1 MNSESAFL
9 FSTFNELYKCWRSG
23 TNARLFIESVN
34 GKAFV
39 NFSAFLGDP
48 DDVHLK
54 PRQPKRNPSKPR
66 KKSTKKIK
74 RDNDRA
80 ARFQESKRKEKEAAS
95 ASKSVDNPETNA
107 TSSPGAES
115 AMTVSDLEFSF
126 SSPLPENL
134 RQDTSQDTSMIV
146 NDNIEHRKQDDVLDS
161 IYSSESRGEEEE
173 VQEHNPSS
181 SISEHDNSTNNSSS
195 VAQGNFQKSYAAAA
209 ANNFNPTNKNEEGV
223 QEHKG
228 FKLSIDSDTHKNIK
242 TSSMNLVYKAGIN
255 MFEIL
260 KKEDFVDEELIISL
274 DTSERIKFIPVGIC
288 SDLTGELKKSFT
300 KRYIVTN
307 RGELIEMSQDS
318 RSKMN
323 RAIIEVVEQVRNLFK
338 VLKQEDLAS
347 DTLNVNIQFLRDF
360 SHRH

>member
-1 MNSESAFL
+1 MNSEASFL
-9 FSTFNELYKCWRSG
+9 FSTFNEFYKCWRSG
-23 TNARLFIESVN
+23 ANSRLFIESVN
-34 GKAFV
+34 GKAFI
-39 NFSAFLGDP
+39 NFSAFLGNP
-48 DDVHLK
+48 DDVHFK
-54 PRQPKRNPSKPR
+54 PWHSKRNPSKVQR
-66 KKSTKKIK
+66 KKSAKKIK

-146 NDNIEHRKQDDVLDS
+146 NDNIEHRKQDDAPDS
-161 IYSSESRGEEEE
+161 INSSESRGEEEE
-173 VQEHNPSS
+173 VQEH
-181 SISEHDNSTNNSSS
+181 DNSTNNSSS
-195 VAQGNFQKSYAAAA
+195 VAQCNFQKSYAAAA
-209 ANNFNPTNKNEEGV
+209 ADNFNPTNKNEEGV

-242 TSSMNLVYKAGIN
+242 TSIIYMNLVYKAGIN

-274 DTSERIKFIPVGIC
+274 DTSEKIKFIPVGIC

-307 RGELIEMSQDS
+307 KGELIEMSQDS

-323 RAIIEVVEQVRNLFK
+323 RAIMEVCEQVRNLFE

-360 SHRH
+360 SM